1 MYFYVLSG
9 IELQNLSSI
18 ELPVDTRQPE
28 EPSTQDDDT
37 ESRRIGNNDSSLT
50 SSQIMSSPK
59 VASKGSP
66 TPPPS
71 TKPSLSSKAKTESET
86 KGSDVVDPEDLSKLD
101 KKAETP
107 STVAEIQKLPI
118 DSKPQPTN
126 HVPE

>member
-59 VASKGSP
+59 AATKGSP
-66 TPPPS
+66 TPLPS
-71 TKPSLSSKAKTESET
+71 TKPSLSSMVNTESET
-86 KGSDVVDPEDLSKLD
+86 EGSDVGMPE
-101 KKAETP
+101 
-107 STVAEIQKLPI
+107 
-118 DSKPQPTN
+118 N
-126 HVPE
+126 